1 MVIWNDIASKYII
14 YPLPM
19 GIDNKYNIYICIF
32 IFSGACK
39 WYSIDK
45 YDHPPTTQPGSWQVS
60 IRLGLRALAVDDFAS
75 LLQDAL
81 PELMTLEKAKRVASE
96 LVENVAWP
104 LCLMVEVADDLQ
116 YLILSSMVQ
125 PTLNYNGRF
134 YDAHW
139 FCMFLWSIGGKYCLY
154 VTMSSLFF

>member
-1 MVIWNDIASKYII
+1 M
-14 YPLPM
+14 
-19 GIDNKYNIYICIF
+19 
-32 IFSGACK
+32 
-39 WYSIDK
+39 
-45 YDHPPTTQPGSWQVS
+45 
-60 IRLGLRALAVDDFAS
+60 DDFAS

-116 YLILSSMVQ
+116 HLILSSVVQ

-134 YDAHW
+134 
-139 FCMFLWSIGGKYCLY
+139 
-154 VTMSSLFF
+154 